1 MSPPL
6 LEGRTALVTG
16 GARGIGAAI
25 VRRLHADG
33 ANVVITDLLAEE
45 GEALVSRLGT
55 RAMFVRHDVGDE
67 AAWQAAVA
75 AAVERFGA
83 LHVLVNNAGVY
94 QPGPVEGTTVEAF
107 EWMVRVNQTGTFLG
121 MKHALAPLKAAGGGS
136 IVNVS
141 SIAGLMGFPG
151 ACAYVGTKWAVR
163 GMTRTAAVEFAPH
176 QIRVNSVHPGFIDTP
191 MLAGNADEANAAGVE
206 ATPLKRV
213 GQPDDI
219 AAAVAYL
226 AGDGASF
233 VTGSELVV
241 DGGYVL

>member
-1 MSPPL
+1 MTIHTL
-6 LEGRTALVTG
+6 DGRTALVTG

-25 VRRLHADG
+25 VRRLHAEG
-33 ANVVITDLLAEE
+33 ANVVITDLLNAE
-45 GEALVSRLGT
+45 GEALAAGLGQ
-55 RAMFVRHDVGDE
+55 RALFVHHDVADE
-67 AAWQAAVA
+67 AGWQAAVA

-94 QPGPVEGTTVEAF
+94 QPGAVEDTSTATF

-121 MKHALAPLKAAGGGS
+121 MKHALEPMKAAGGGS
-136 IVNVS
+136 IVNIS
-141 SIAGLMGFPG
+141 SIAGMVGFPG

-163 GMTRTAAVEFAPH
+163 GMTKTVAVEFARH
-176 QIRVNSVHPGFIDTP
+176 RIRVNSVHPGFIDTP
-191 MLAGNADEANAAGVE
+191 MLAGNSDEANAAGIA

-213 GQPDDI
+213 GQPADI

-233 VTGSELVV
+233 VTGTELVV

>member
-1 MSPPL
+1 MTIHTL
-6 LEGRTALVTG
+6 DGRTALVTG

-25 VRRLHADG
+25 VRRLHAEG
-33 ANVVITDLLAEE
+33 ANVVITDLLNAE
-45 GEALVSRLGT
+45 GEALAAGLGQ
-55 RAMFVRHDVGDE
+55 RALFVHHDVADE
-67 AAWQAAVA
+67 AGWQAAVA

-94 QPGPVEGTTVEAF
+94 QPGAVEDTSTATF

-121 MKHALAPLKAAGGGS
+121 MKHALEPMKAAGGGS
-136 IVNVS
+136 IVNIS
-141 SIAGLMGFPG
+141 SIAGMVGFPG

-163 GMTRTAAVEFAPH
+163 GMTKTVAVEFARH
-176 QIRVNSVHPGFIDTP
+176 RIRVNSVHPGFIDTP
-191 MLAGNADEANAAGVE
+191 MLAGNSDEANAAGIA

-233 VTGSELVV
+233 VTGTELVV

>member
-1 MSPPL
+1 MTIHTL
-6 LEGRTALVTG
+6 DGRTALVTG

-25 VRRLHADG
+25 VRRLHAEG
-33 ANVVITDLLAEE
+33 ANVVITDLLDAE
-45 GEALVSRLGT
+45 GEALAAGLGQ
-55 RAMFVRHDVGDE
+55 RALFVHHDVADE
-67 AAWQAAVA
+67 AGWQAAVA

-94 QPGPVEGTTVEAF
+94 QPGAVEDTSTATF

-121 MKHALAPLKAAGGGS
+121 MKHALEPMKAAGGGS
-136 IVNVS
+136 IVNIS
-141 SIAGLMGFPG
+141 SIAGMVGFPG

-163 GMTRTAAVEFAPH
+163 GMTKTVAVEFARH
-176 QIRVNSVHPGFIDTP
+176 RIRVNSVHPGFIDTP
-191 MLAGNADEANAAGVE
+191 MLAGNSDEANAAGIA

-233 VTGSELVV
+233 VTGTELVV

>member
-1 MSPPL
+1 MTIHTL
-6 LEGRTALVTG
+6 DGRTALVTG

-25 VRRLHADG
+25 VRRLHAEG
-33 ANVVITDLLAEE
+33 ANVVITDLLNAE
-45 GEALVSRLGT
+45 GEALAAGLGQ
-55 RAMFVRHDVGDE
+55 RALFVHHDVADE
-67 AAWQAAVA
+67 AGWQAAVA

-94 QPGPVEGTTVEAF
+94 QPGAVEDTSVATF

-121 MKHALAPLKAAGGGS
+121 MKHALEPMKAAGGGS
-136 IVNVS
+136 IVNIS
-141 SIAGLMGFPG
+141 SIAGMVGFPG

-163 GMTRTAAVEFAPH
+163 GMTKTVAVEFARH
-176 QIRVNSVHPGFIDTP
+176 RIRVNSVHPGFIDTP
-191 MLAGNADEANAAGVE
+191 MLAGNSDEANAAGIA

-233 VTGSELVV
+233 VTGTELVV

>member
-1 MSPPL
+1 MTIHTL
-6 LEGRTALVTG
+6 DGRTALVTG

-25 VRRLHADG
+25 VRRLHAEG
-33 ANVVITDLLAEE
+33 ANVVITDLLNAE
-45 GEALVSRLGT
+45 GEALAAGLGQ
-55 RAMFVRHDVGDE
+55 RALFVHHDVADE
-67 AAWQAAVA
+67 AGWQAAVA

-94 QPGPVEGTTVEAF
+94 QPGAVEDTSTATF

-121 MKHALAPLKAAGGGS
+121 MKHALEPMKAAGGGS
-136 IVNVS
+136 IVNIS
-141 SIAGLMGFPG
+141 SIAGMVGFPG
-151 ACAYVGTKWAVR
+151 ACAYVRTKWAVR
-163 GMTRTAAVEFAPH
+163 GMTKTVAVEFARH
-176 QIRVNSVHPGFIDTP
+176 RIRVNSVHPGFIDTP
-191 MLAGNADEANAAGVE
+191 MLAGNSDEANAAGIA

-233 VTGSELVV
+233 VTGTELVV

>member
-1 MSPPL
+1 MTTPL

-45 GEALVSRLGT
+45 GEALASGLGT

-75 AAVERFGA
+75 AAVARFGA

-94 QPGPVEGTTVEAF
+94 QPDPVEGTTVEAF

-163 GMTRTAAVEFAPH
+163 GMTRTAAVEFAPY

-191 MLAGNADEANAAGVE
+191 MLAGNTDEANAAGVE

>member
-1 MSPPL
+1 MTIHTL
-6 LEGRTALVTG
+6 DGRTALVTG

-25 VRRLHADG
+25 VRRLHAEG
-33 ANVVITDLLAEE
+33 ANVVITDLLDAE
-45 GEALVSRLGT
+45 GEALAAGLGQ
-55 RAMFVRHDVGDE
+55 RALFVHHDVADE
-67 AAWQAAVA
+67 AGWQAAVA

-94 QPGPVEGTTVEAF
+94 QPGAVEDTSTATF

-121 MKHALAPLKAAGGGS
+121 MKHALEPMKAAGGGS
-136 IVNVS
+136 IVNIS
-141 SIAGLMGFPG
+141 SIAGMVGFPG

-163 GMTRTAAVEFAPH
+163 GMTKTVALEFARH
-176 QIRVNSVHPGFIDTP
+176 RIRVNSVHPGFIDTP
-191 MLAGNADEANAAGVE
+191 MLAGNSDEANAAGIA

-233 VTGSELVV
+233 VTGTELVV

>member
-1 MSPPL
+1 MTIHTL
-6 LEGRTALVTG
+6 DGRTALVTG

-25 VRRLHADG
+25 VRRLHAEG
-33 ANVVITDLLAEE
+33 ANVVITDLLDAE
-45 GEALVSRLGT
+45 GEALAAGLGQ
-55 RAMFVRHDVGDE
+55 RALFVHHDVADE
-67 AAWQAAVA
+67 AGWQAAVA

-94 QPGPVEGTTVEAF
+94 QPGAVEDTSTATF

-121 MKHALAPLKAAGGGS
+121 MKHALEPMKAAGGGS
-136 IVNVS
+136 IINIS
-141 SIAGLMGFPG
+141 SIAGMVGFPG

-163 GMTRTAAVEFAPH
+163 GMTKTVALEFARH
-176 QIRVNSVHPGFIDTP
+176 RIRVNSVHPGFIDTP
-191 MLAGNADEANAAGVE
+191 MLAGNSDEANAAGIA
-206 ATPLKRV
+206 ATPLRRV

-233 VTGSELVV
+233 VTGTELVV

>member
-1 MSPPL
+1 MQI

-25 VRRLHADG
+25 VRRLHDLG
-33 ANVVITDLLAEE
+33 AGVVITDLLDAE
-45 GEALVSRLGT
+45 GEALAAALGQ
-55 RAMFVRHDVGDE
+55 RALFVHHDVGDE

-94 QPGPVEGTTVEAF
+94 QPGAVEDTSVATF

-121 MKHALAPLKAAGGGS
+121 MKHVLAPMKAAGGGS
-136 IVNVS
+136 IVNIS
-141 SIAGLMGFPG
+141 SIAGMVGFPG

-163 GMTRTAAVEFAPH
+163 GMTKTAAVEFAPH
-176 QIRVNSVHPGFIDTP
+176 RIRVNSVHPGFIDTP
-191 MLAGNADEANAAGVE
+191 MLAGNSDEANAAGIA

-226 AGDGASF
+226 AADGASF
-233 VTGSELVV
+233 ITGTELVV

>member
-1 MSPPL
+1 MTIHTL
-6 LEGRTALVTG
+6 DGRTALVTG

-25 VRRLHADG
+25 VRRLHAEG
-33 ANVVITDLLAEE
+33 ANVVITDLLDAE
-45 GEALVSRLGT
+45 GEALAAGLGQ
-55 RAMFVRHDVGDE
+55 RALFVHHDVADE
-67 AAWQAAVA
+67 AGWQAAVA

-94 QPGPVEGTTVEAF
+94 QPGAVEDTSTATF

-121 MKHALAPLKAAGGGS
+121 MKHALEPMKAAGGGS
-136 IVNVS
+136 IINIS
-141 SIAGLMGFPG
+141 SIAGMVGFPG

-163 GMTRTAAVEFAPH
+163 GMTKTVALEFARH
-176 QIRVNSVHPGFIDTP
+176 RIRVNSVHPGFIDTP
-191 MLAGNADEANAAGVE
+191 MLAGNSDEANAAGIA

-233 VTGSELVV
+233 VTGTELVV

>member
-1 MSPPL
+1 MTIHTL
-6 LEGRTALVTG
+6 DGRTALVTG

-25 VRRLHADG
+25 VRRLHAEG
-33 ANVVITDLLAEE
+33 ANVVITDLLNAE
-45 GEALVSRLGT
+45 GEALAAGLGQ
-55 RAMFVRHDVGDE
+55 RALFVHHDVVDE
-67 AAWQAAVA
+67 AGWQAAVA

-94 QPGPVEGTTVEAF
+94 QPGAVEDTSTATF

-121 MKHALAPLKAAGGGS
+121 MKHALEPMKAAGGGS
-136 IVNVS
+136 IVNIS
-141 SIAGLMGFPG
+141 SIAGMVGFPG

-163 GMTRTAAVEFAPH
+163 GMTKTVAVEFARH
-176 QIRVNSVHPGFIDTP
+176 RIRVNSVHPGFIDTP
-191 MLAGNADEANAAGVE
+191 MLAGNSDEANAAGIA

-233 VTGSELVV
+233 VTGTELVV